1 MLLNFVSGFLA
12 YLIDIKFGEFKFIK
26 HPIITIGEIISYFE
40 QNYYKDS
47 ILRGVYLV
55 VFVSGITTSMALA
68 IYLYLS
74 QINDVL
80 NIIITSFIASI
91 FLAHKMLHDEVKKI
105 TTAKDKKAAIAMLV
119 SRDTKDMSN
128 SDVYKAAI
136 ETYAENLSDGVI
148 APLFYMLLFNLPGLV
163 FYKTINTLDSMVGY
177 RNKKYEKF
185 GKAAAK
191 LDDWLNF
198 IPSRLTAVLIMW
210 LFKQKELTAFY
221 PMGQKHDS
229 PNAGHPITAM
239 ALCLNVKLGGD
250 TSYFGKV
257 KKKAFFGKGREV
269 IVKQDV
275 LKALECKKKLDR
287 LCSILFIITL
297 ILFVVIYFVRI

>member
-1 MLLNFVSGFLA
+1 MLLNIVSGFLA
-12 YLIDIKFGEFKFIK
+12 YLIDTKFGEFKFIK

-40 QNYYKDS
+40 KNYYKDS
-47 ILRGVYLV
+47 VLRGVYLV
-55 VFVSGITTSMALA
+55 LFVSGITTSMALA
-68 IYLYLS
+68 ISLYLS

-105 TTAKDKKAAIAMLV
+105 ITAKDKKGAIAMLV
-119 SRDTKDMSN
+119 SRDTKDMSS

-210 LFKQKELTAFY
+210 LCKAKELTAFY
-221 PMGQKHDS
+221 SMGQKHDS

-239 ALCLNVKLGGD
+239 ALCLNLKLGGD

-257 KKKAFFGKGREV
+257 KKKPFFGKGREV

-275 LKALECKKKLDR
+275 LKALKLKTKLDL
-287 LCSILFIITL
+287 LCLNFFVGSGVIFILSYDVL
-297 ILFVVIYFVRI
+297 